1 MLWECISYPSGFPGA
16 QKRFQNV
23 ASPLWMVLALFWDHF
38 WTFLDPLWEQQ
49 NRKPGKGD
57 LETRCFEAISREAIR
72 RGVLHVVFPS

>member
-23 ASPLWMVLALFWDHF
+23 ASPLWMVLALFC
-38 WTFLDPLWEQQ
+38 EQQ

-57 LETRCFEAISREAIR
+57 LETGRFEAISREANR